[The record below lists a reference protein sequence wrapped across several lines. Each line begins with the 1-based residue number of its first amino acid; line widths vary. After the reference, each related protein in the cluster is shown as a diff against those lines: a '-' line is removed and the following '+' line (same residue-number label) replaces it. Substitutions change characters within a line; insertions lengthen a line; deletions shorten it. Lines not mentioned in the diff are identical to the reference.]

1 MLKRTDRIPSSMDI
15 LLKKVC
21 IMQLQSF
28 PLKAWELITLPCARF
43 AVIKSI
49 EKFLLV
55 AAGRFLFT
63 SMPVIRSGGRWQSLK
78 YYDLYYYDAT
88 DFYLK
93 LEFPTA

>member
-1 MLKRTDRIPSSMDI
+1 MSHVEEDGQDTQQYGYIVEEGLHYAAP
-15 LLKKVC
+15 V
-21 IMQLQSF
+21 F

-78 YYDLYYYDAT
+78 YYD
-88 DFYLK
+88 
-93 LEFPTA
+93 